1 MVATKEKFVSASKS
15 SLEAIVTVTQTS
27 FASIERLAALN
38 LNTARAFMDSTVS
51 NVHGAMELKSPQEFL
66 AFQKGLLTPAIDAA
80 VAYSRAAYEITS
92 GTQEVLG
99 KFFEDKA
106 IEIKGKVET
115 SIEGALK
122 NAPVGSDVALSA
134 FKSATDSANTA
145 FASLKSATK
154 KAVEMTE
161 ANVNQA
167 ADATLKSLK
176 AAA

>member
-15 SLEAIVTVTQTS
+15 SLEAIVTVAQTN

-38 LNTARAFMDSTVS
+38 LNTARTFMDTTVS

-66 AFQKGLLTPAIDAA
+66 AFQKGLLMPSINA
-80 VAYSRAAYEITS
+80 VVEYSRAVYEITS

-106 IEIKGKVET
+106 IAIKGQVET
-115 SIEGALK
+115 SIEGAMK
-122 NAPVGSDVALSA
+122 SAPVGSDVALSA
-134 FKSATDSANTA
+134 FKTATDSANTA
-145 FASLKSATK
+145 YASLKSATK

-161 ANVNQA
+161 TNVMQA
-167 ADATLKSLK
+167 ASATLKSLK